1 MEQYIR
7 TNKFED
13 INLDIVDMDI
23 DLGTE
28 QYIRIN
34 EDGERVVDYKLLDI
48 ATYASLL
55 IDVEDL
61 AEDIDLDLDDAD
73 FSDVAADAISAMFD
87 VEIEPDTKAIL
98 IEVLEEE
105 LMAKFENRNMKVEKL
120 ARLISELE
128 AALPSHPEL
137 EDAVGELK
145 DVLFDAESEPEI
157 LEGGESAVDEAEA
170 LLASIKG

>member
-7 TNKFED
+7 TNKLED
-13 INLDIVDMDI
+13 INLDIDHLDI

-28 QYIRIN
+28 QYIRTN
-34 EDGERVVDYKLLDI
+34 EDGERIVDYKLLDI
-48 ATYASLL
+48 ATYANLL

-61 AEDIDLDLDDAD
+61 AEDIDLGLDDAD
-73 FSDVAADAISAMFD
+73 FTDAERCEACNNAAADAISAMFD
-87 VEIEPDTKAIL
+87 AEIEPDTKSML

-105 LMAKFENRNMKVEKL
+105 LLAKYN
-120 ARLISELE
+120 LE

-137 EDAVGELK
+137 ENAAEELK
-145 DVLFDAESEPEI
+145 DILFDAESEPEI

>member
-13 INLDIVDMDI
+13 INLDIDHLDI
-23 DLGTE
+23 DLSTV

-48 ATYASLL
+48 ATYANLL

-61 AEDIDLDLDDAD
+61 AEDIDLDLDDAN
-73 FSDVAADAISAMFD
+73 FSDAERCEACNKAAVDAISAMFD
-87 VEIEPDTKAIL
+87 AEIEPETEAIL

-105 LMAKFENRNMKVEKL
+105 LLAKYHL
-120 ARLISELE
+120 A
-128 AALPSHPEL
+128 
-137 EDAVGELK
+137 
-145 DVLFDAESEPEI
+145 
-157 LEGGESAVDEAEA
+157 
-170 LLASIKG
+170 